1 MGVGY
6 PGPPGLTCAKPGYD
20 SGHPGRSARQRGE
33 QMKAKVNFKAE
44 LERIKKEHAR
54 IERVSVESR
63 TKFAVE
69 SLQSVTPVL
78 TGYAASRWTH
88 EMEDGVGVITNDAPY
103 IDRLNE
109 GHSKQAPPKFIEL
122 TLMAIGELEYPVYTT
137 TP

>member
-1 MGVGY
+1 M
-6 PGPPGLTCAKPGYD
+6 
-20 SGHPGRSARQRGE
+20 R
-33 QMKAKVNFKAE
+33 AKVDFKAE

-54 IERVSVESR
+54 IARTSVESR

-78 TGYAASRWTH
+78 TGYTASRWTH